1 MDNWARMPKN
11 EVFFMKILLLVLLA
25 SISAKAV
32 NYSDAAF
39 ELGFRQQNGTVTG
52 ATDEKAKIGYQ
63 VGVSGSLPI
72 TDILSFRSGL
82 FYVEKAIELDTTPK
96 TEYKF
101 TYFQVPVTLMAKLI
115 DNLGVYAGVN
125 VDFNLGEDCPTNSC
139 QNVESM
145 TTPFVLGAA
154 FKFAPQMGANLFFE
168 SGSGEVADDIKD
180 FKAVG
185 VNLMITFD

>member
-1 MDNWARMPKN
+1 
-11 EVFFMKILLLVLLA
+11 MKLLIIVLLA
-25 SISAKAV
+25 SMSAYAV

-39 ELGFRQQNGTVTG
+39 EIGFRQQNGTVTG
-52 ATDEKAKIGYQ
+52 TADEKAKTGYQ
-63 VGVSGSLPI
+63 VGVSGSIPM

-82 FYVEKAIELDTTPK
+82 FYVEKSIGLDTTPK
-96 TEYKF
+96 TEIKF
-101 TYFQVPVTLMAKLI
+101 TYFQVPVTLMAKLM

-125 VDFNLGEDCPTNSC
+125 AEFNLGDDCTSNSC

-145 TTPFVLGAA
+145 TTPFVVGTA